1 MYTIR
6 LIVYTYSTVFWCVFF
21 TEPCAI
27 GTTESHKVD
36 KAQQT
41 TAILSI
47 VHKPFSAVMR

>member
-1 MYTIR
+1 MYIIK
-6 LIVYTYSTVFWCVFF
+6 LIVYIYSTAPWCVFF
-21 TEPCAI
+21 TEPYSI